1 MYILGDI
8 GNTET
13 KIFLVSKN
21 NKIIKKLTLS
31 TRDINY
37 TKLNR
42 LFINLVTDY
51 KKVKKILFCSVV
63 PKSFNI
69 IKKFLSK
76 KTRLKCHEVKD
87 LNLKSLIKIKAL
99 FFLIKIF

>member
-13 KIFLVSKN
+13 KIFLVSTN
-21 NKIIKKLTLS
+21 NKIVKKLNLS
-31 TRDINY
+31 TRDINI

-42 LFINLVTDY
+42 LFINLVDDY

-63 PKSFNI
+63 PKSFII
-69 IKKFLSK
+69 IKKYLIK
-76 KTRLKCHEVKD
+76 KTKLKSDEVKD
-87 LNLKSLIKIKAL
+87 IN
-99 FFLIKIF
+99 

>member
-8 GNTET
+8 GNSET

-21 NKIIKKLTLS
+21 NKIIKKIILS

-37 TKLNR
+37 NKLNS
-42 LFINLVTDY
+42 LFINLVVDY

-63 PKSFNI
+63 PKSFII

-76 KTRLKCHEVKD
+76 RTRCKCHEVKE
-87 LNLKSLIKIKAL
+87 LNLK
-99 FFLIKIF
+99 